1 MIHFATQ
8 SLFKRT
14 RFFLIIGIIL
24 WFVVFP
30 VYLHLSALDDLG
42 RISPY
47 LFFKAIGQDYSV
59 AMLEHKEKILIPT
72 FGVNKHSEVNL
83 FFERIPNFYLNVF
96 DPCSKQLILRC

>member
-8 SLFKRT
+8 SLSKRT
-14 RFFLIIGIIL
+14 RVFLVIGISL

-30 VYLHLSALDDLG
+30 VYLYLSTLNNLG

-47 LFFKAIGQDYSV
+47 LFFKAIDQDDSV
-59 AMLEHKEKILIPT
+59 AMLGHKEKTLIPI
-72 FGVNKHSEVNL
+72 FGVKEHSEVN
-83 FFERIPNFYLNVF
+83 FFSESTRNFYPNGF